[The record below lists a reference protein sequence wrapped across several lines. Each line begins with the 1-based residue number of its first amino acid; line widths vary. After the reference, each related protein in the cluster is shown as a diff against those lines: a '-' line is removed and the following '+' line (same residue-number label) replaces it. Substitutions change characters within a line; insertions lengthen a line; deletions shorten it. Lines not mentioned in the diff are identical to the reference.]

1 MREATILFG
10 ANDEMKLQSTV
21 DDESPAKSCLTEI
34 FDNHDRGSQRHGFR
48 HFSDVSTT
56 DLSDL

>member
-1 MREATILFG
+1 MILFG
-10 ANDEMKLQSTV
+10 ANDEIKLQSTI
-21 DDESPAKSCLTEI
+21 DDESLGKSCRTEI
-34 FDNHDRGSQRHGFR
+34 FDNNDRGSQRHGFR